1 MSRNLS
7 QSKQIYT
14 IEDWK
19 RDAENVIQVLNNQ
32 LDQIQKELNEA
43 KKLNVSTVEEYEKYI
58 SQIQS
63 QEEEIERNNNT
74 IQQLQ
79 MEYQESVKHFR
90 FHLLIFSICSEK
102 FPWLNTSKKL
112 FLYLGPI
119 EHERLS
125 LNKIMPLFFI
135 LVTLSTLA
143 I

>member
-14 IEDWK
+14 IEDWR

-32 LDQIQKELNEA
+32 LDQIQKELDEA

-79 MEYQESVKHFR
+79 MELRELQQ
-90 FHLLIFSICSEK
+90 
-102 FPWLNTSKKL
+102 N
-112 FLYLGPI
+112 
-119 EHERLS
+119 
-125 LNKIMPLFFI
+125 
-135 LVTLSTLA
+135 
-143 I
+143 